1 MIETE
6 LDALRRAGVKGVQLG
21 VSPTNVRAMGFYR
34 HLGFVDI
41 SKPGHVTYAMKLR

>member
-21 VSPTNVRAMGFYR
+21 VSPTNIRAKTFYE
-34 HLGFVDI
+34 HLGFTDI
-41 SKPGHVTYAMKLR
+41 SLPGYVTFAMPLQ